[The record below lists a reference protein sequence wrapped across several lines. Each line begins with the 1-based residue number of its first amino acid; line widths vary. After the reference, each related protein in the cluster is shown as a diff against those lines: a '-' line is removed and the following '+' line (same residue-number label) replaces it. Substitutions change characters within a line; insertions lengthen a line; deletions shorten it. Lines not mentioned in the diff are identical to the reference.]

1 MLRAVLSRVAG
12 GGKRL
17 TFLYVP
23 DNASVRQ
30 FMVPKV
36 LFYALG
42 GGVVA
47 LLALLGFFGAR
58 YLSAAA
64 DGRQALSLRGE
75 NLQLRERLEEMQ
87 TQIGSLR
94 TEMKSSLEVQ
104 QRLRVIASL
113 EELDPQVM
121 EAGVGG
127 PAPALTSVEALAPD
141 ARGDVES
148 AGRDLAQLLR
158 QARMQKESYSEILSA
173 LEQKRHSWDHTPS
186 VRPLSACT
194 ITSHYGRRMD
204 PFTGG
209 AAMHRG
215 VDFAARPGAP
225 IRATANG
232 VVTMSSRFGSY
243 GLVVELDHGNGLVTR
258 YAHCS
263 SMLVQP
269 GKRVKRGD
277 IIARVGSTGKSSG
290 THVHYEVLRN
300 GFQVDPMDYVL
311 PTDVVVD

>member
-1 MLRAVLSRVAG
+1 MLRSLLSRIA

-36 LFYALG
+36 LFYAIG
-42 GGVVA
+42 GIAVA
-47 LLALLGFFGAR
+47 LLALVGFFGAR

-64 DGRQALSLRGE
+64 DGREALSVRGE
-75 NLQLRERLEEMQ
+75 NMQLRERLDELQ
-87 TQIGSLR
+87 AQIGTLQ
-94 TEMKSSLEVQ
+94 TEMRSSLEVQ
-104 QRLRVIASL
+104 QRLRVVASL
-113 EELDPQVM
+113 DELNPQVL

-127 PAPALTSVEALAPD
+127 PAPALTSIEAVGSDSRAEVEN
-141 ARGDVES
+141 

-158 QARMQKESYSEILSA
+158 QARMQKESYQEILTA
-173 LEQKRHSWDHTPS
+173 LEQKRHAWDHTPS
-186 VRPLSACT
+186 VRPLQAGT

-204 PFTGG
+204 PFTGA

-232 VVTMSSRFGSY
+232 VVTMANRFGSY

-263 SMLVQP
+263 ATLVQP

-300 GFQVDPMDYVL
+300 GFQIDPMDYVL

>member
-1 MLRAVLSRVAG
+1 MLRALLSRVW

-36 LFYALG
+36 LFYLCG
-42 GGVVA
+42 GSVVA

-58 YLSAAA
+58 YLNAAA
-64 DGRQALSLRGE
+64 EGRQALSLRGE
-75 NLQLRERLEEMQ
+75 NLQMHERLEELSA
-87 TQIGSLR
+87 QITTLQS
-94 TEMKSSLEVQ
+94 EMKASLEVQ

-113 EELDPQVM
+113 EELDPQVLQ
-121 EAGVGG
+121 AGVGG
-127 PAPALTSVEALAPD
+127 PAPALASIEALAPNS
-141 ARGDVES
+141 RSNVEA

-158 QARMQKESYSEILSA
+158 QARMQKESYQEILTA

-186 VRPLSACT
+186 VRPLTAAT

-204 PFTGG
+204 PFTGA

-215 VDFAARPGAP
+215 VDFSSRPGAP

-232 VVTMSSRFGSY
+232 VVTMASRFGSY
-243 GLVVELDHGNGLVTR
+243 GIVVELDHGNGLVTR

-263 SMLVQP
+263 ATLVQP

>member
-1 MLRAVLSRVAG
+1 MLRALLSRVS

-36 LFYALG
+36 FFYAVG

-47 LLALLGFFGAR
+47 MLALLGFFGAR

-64 DGRQALSLRGE
+64 EGRQALSVRGE
-75 NLQLRERLEEMQ
+75 NLQLRDRLEEMQ
-87 TQIGSLR
+87 AQIGALQGEMR
-94 TEMKSSLEVQ
+94 TSLEVQ
-104 QRLRVIASL
+104 QRLRVVASL
-113 EELDPQVM
+113 GELSPQVL

-127 PAPALTSVEALAPD
+127 PAPTAFSLEALAPET
-141 ARGDVES
+141 RSDVEN

-158 QARMQKESYSEILSA
+158 QARMQKESYQEILTA
-173 LEQKRHSWDHTPS
+173 LEQKRHTWDHTPS
-186 VRPLSACT
+186 VRPLAACT

-204 PFTGG
+204 PFTGA

-215 VDFAARPGAP
+215 VDFSARPGAP

-263 SMLVQP
+263 ATLVQP

-290 THVHYEVLRN
+290 SHVHYEVLRN
-300 GFQVDPMDYVL
+300 GFQIDPMDYVL

>member
-1 MLRAVLSRVAG
+1 MLRALLSRAL

-30 FMVPKV
+30 FMVPRA
-36 LFYALG
+36 LFYAVG
-42 GGVVA
+42 GSVVA

-64 DGRQALSLRGE
+64 EGRQALSVRGE

-87 TQIGSLR
+87 SQIGILQAD
-94 TEMKSSLEVQ
+94 MKSSLEVQ
-104 QRLRVIASL
+104 QRLRVVASL
-113 EELDPQVM
+113 EELSPHVL

-127 PAPALTSVEALAPD
+127 PAPAMTSIEALGDD
-141 ARGDVES
+141 ARADVENT
-148 AGRDLAQLLR
+148 GRDLSQLLR
-158 QARMQKESYSEILSA
+158 QARMQKESYQEILAA
-173 LEQKRHSWDHTPS
+173 LEQKRHAWDHTPS
-186 VRPLSACT
+186 VRPLQAGT

-204 PFTGG
+204 PFTGA

-215 VDFAARPGAP
+215 VDFSARPGAP

-263 SMLVQP
+263 ATLVQP

-290 THVHYEVLRN
+290 THVHYEVLRS